1 MHFSQ
6 DLHTETKSKR
16 AVLLTCYMTGSTEGK
31 NLGTAGYSYDFVAKL
46 FSELLT
52 QWGTVIPVPVPENN
66 LEKASHDARAAGMEP
81 IHVSFLPF
89 QDVTWCKSAPNVVVP
104 AWEFPDIPNQVMNGE
119 ARNDWVAMSN
129 QCELVLVGG
138 PFTVDSFQRG
148 GVETP
153 IRVVPV
159 PTSDG
164 YFELPPWQHGQS
176 RVVNCR
182 AFWPERRNF
191 DEGRRIDDR
200 KVCLRQAKLA
210 LKQTMR
216 SLNKVIIGPE
226 KYEAISQSLKKR
238 RLERRKKRGKV
249 NPAREGMS
257 LPYPSTPTLNLDG
270 VVYTSIFNPDD
281 GRKNWLDLLNG
292 FLVGLGDCEDATLV
306 MKLITRREE
315 AVEWVVNYYQDR
327 DIPHR
332 CKVAFVVDFLS
343 EDQMQQLASA
353 STYYLQTTRA
363 EGNCL
368 PLMNYLAAGRP
379 GISPD
384 HSAMGDYFDDRVGFV
399 IDSNP
404 EPAAWPHDP
413 YLRFRTT
420 WGRPVWTSVCDQMR
434 QSYDMA
440 KHEPNA
446 YSAMASRSRER
457 MLAWAS
463 NSAVWKRLESALNEL
478 ENGTLNSGT
487 EESTDSLLRIIKFPT
502 HRAA

>member
-6 DLHTETKSKR
+6 DMHTETKNKR

-31 NLGTAGYSYDFVAKL
+31 NLGIAGYSYDFVAKL
-46 FSELLT
+46 FSELMS
-52 QWGTVIPVPVPENN
+52 QWGTVIPVPVPEKN
-66 LEKASHDARAAGMEP
+66 LEKAAADARANGLEP

-89 QDVTWCKSAPNVVVP
+89 QDVTLCKSAPNVVVP
-104 AWEFPDIPNQVMNGE
+104 AWEFPDIPDQVMDGE
-119 ARNDWVAMSN
+119 VRNDWVRMSN
-129 QCELVLVGG
+129 QCELVVVGG
-138 PFTVDSFQRG
+138 PFTVDTFRRG
-148 GVETP
+148 GVESP

-164 YFELPPWQHGQS
+164 YFEVEPWKLGQS
-176 RVVNCR
+176 HTIDCR

-191 DEGRRIDDR
+191 DEGRRVDAR
-200 KVCLRQAKLA
+200 KDCLRQATKS
-210 LKQTMR
+210 LKQTIR
-216 SLNKVIIGPE
+216 SLNKVLLGPE
-226 KYEAISQSLKKR
+226 KYDSISQSLKQR
-238 RLERRKKRGKV
+238 RVERRKRRGKSSRS
-249 NPAREGMS
+249 NEQMS
-257 LPYPSTPTLNLDG
+257 LPYPSTPNLNLSG

-281 GRKNWLDLLNG
+281 GRKNWVDMLNG
-292 FLVGLGDCEDATLV
+292 FLVALGDREDATLV

-315 AVEWVVNYYQDR
+315 AVKWVVDFYQDR

-343 EDQMQQLASA
+343 EKQMQQLAAA

-384 HSAMGDYFDDRVGFV
+384 HSAMGDYFDNEVGFV

-413 YLRFRTT
+413 YLRYRTT
-420 WGRPVWTSVCDQMR
+420 WGRPVWTSIRDQIR
-434 QSYDMA
+434 DSYEMA
-440 KHEPNA
+440 RHNQQA
-446 YSAMASRSRER
+446 YAAMSSRSRQR

-463 NSAVWKRLESALNEL
+463 NSAVWKRLEQALNDL
-478 ENGTLNSGT
+478 ANGTLDSKN
-487 EESTDSLLRIIKFPT
+487 EECSQSLLRVIKFPNSQ
-502 HRAA
+502 AA